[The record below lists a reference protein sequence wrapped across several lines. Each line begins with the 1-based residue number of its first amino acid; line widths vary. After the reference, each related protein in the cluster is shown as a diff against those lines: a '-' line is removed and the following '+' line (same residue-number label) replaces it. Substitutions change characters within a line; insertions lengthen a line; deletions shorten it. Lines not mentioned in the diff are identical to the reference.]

1 MKCRWI
7 EAERKGKAEKE
18 EKGPLNE
25 EEGVDVISVV
35 LPDVQHHYTAF
46 FEAARSPFLS
56 SFGRCVDVTATKQI
70 PLLKTRNV
78 QNSDRSGFA
87 RFRTTLVTKCFQNHW
102 FYLFLTV
109 LWFYSFKWIFY
120 SIPYRTFRF
129 KRRI

>member
-1 MKCRWI
+1 MLESATQNVRNKATKIEHGDKRKGKIDGKRWI
-7 EAERKGKAEKE
+7 EAERKGNAEKE

-46 FEAARSPFLS
+46 FEAARSSFLS

-78 QNSDRSGFA
+78 QNSDRSGFI
-87 RFRTTLVTKCFQNHW
+87 R
-102 FYLFLTV
+102 
-109 LWFYSFKWIFY
+109 
-120 SIPYRTFRF
+120 PE
-129 KRRI
+129 